1 MKKLAILLLSLI
13 SIVGAAS
20 PSSAISLSY
29 TDTITCSAGVGPA
42 CGGNAITYTLNYS
55 GNPGTATFTISNSRS
70 TTPPSWF
77 VGWVLF
83 QFDQATQAVLSS
95 LSAPGGPWTFI
106 DGSTVYVLTGGGNY
120 SGLPPGGKSG
130 FVVTSLIQGNTP
142 DITQGWFVN
151 DTAGTGTF
159 TFNYNLPLSGVL
171 NTEAINFMVG
181 YYDGLNG
188 GGNRVV
194 NRLSATLVP
203 EPGTLVLLGAG
214 LVSVGILGRKKFFS
228 QK

>member
-1 MKKLAILLLSLI
+1 
-13 SIVGAAS
+13 
-20 PSSAISLSY
+20 
-29 TDTITCSAGVGPA
+29 
-42 CGGNAITYTLNYS
+42 
-55 GNPGTATFTISNSRS
+55 
-70 TTPPSWF
+70 
-77 VGWVLF
+77 
-83 QFDQATQAVLSS
+83 
-95 LSAPGGPWTFI
+95 
-106 DGSTVYVLTGGGNY
+106 
-120 SGLPPGGKSG
+120 
-130 FVVTSLIQGNTP
+130 
-142 DITQGWFVN
+142 VN